1 MKILE
6 QFLDPTNFE
15 KPNLPVLIYASEGPA
30 YCRLCADGESE
41 IRNVTQI
48 DPRFCRIEER
58 LESLGARIER
68 KQADFLYFGLPA
80 SFNLPSSN
88 PKDLPTKV
96 SGVGFRMRR
105 ASSRATLAACICPS
119 ARAASTKG
127 TTRP

>member
-6 QFLDPTNFE
+6 QFLDSTNFE

-30 YCRLCADGESE
+30 YCRLCADGESK

-48 DPRFCRIEER
+48 DRRFCRIEER
-58 LESLGARIER
+58 LESLGARIEQ
-68 KQADFLYFGLPA
+68 KQADFIYFGLPA

-105 ASSRATLAACICPS
+105 ASSRAVLAAGICPS

-127 TTRP
+127 TTKP